1 MAYGLN
7 TEQKNSKTGW
17 GIWFKPILTISVE
30 LHPKVHPHSDRK
42 SSKTQIE
49 ASGTNMI
56 DGFMGIFIGSAL
68 PDIPRAEHHS
78 FVGKTG
84 RAATRLTESSLFWA
98 GCPRDNGPR
107 GTAAGLI
114 WRPVACP
121 YVVCVSVEKD
131 PVSKSAFVLLS
142 VDENRSES
150 LFNSVMMECDVS
162 DNISAKAAHLFLLL
176 QDMLTELDD
185 CYLPISINS
194 QTQSG
199 P

>member
-1 MAYGLN
+1 MIDFGLWLKHR
-7 TEQKNSKTGW
+7 TKKRKTGW

-30 LHPKVHPHSDRK
+30 LHSEVHPHSHRK
-42 SSKTQIE
+42 SSKTQYE
-49 ASGTNMI
+49 ANSANVI
-56 DGFMGIFIGSAL
+56 DGFTGIFMGSAL

-78 FVGKTG
+78 FTGKTG

-98 GCPRDNGPR
+98 GCPRDNGPH

-114 WRPVACP
+114 WRPVVCP
-121 YVVCVSVEKD
+121 CVVCVSVEKD

-142 VDENRSES
+142 ADENRSES

-162 DNISAKAAHLFLLL
+162 DNISAKAAHLLHLL
-176 QDMLTELDD
+176 QDMLTELGD

-194 QTQSG
+194 QT
-199 P
+199 